1 MKNIDEIKK
10 IINTHR
16 SELEEKYK
24 VKNIAIFGSFAR
36 GEQTEESDID
46 IIVDFTEPIGLLF
59 VHLSNYLE
67 NILEIKVDLIAL
79 DGIKSNR
86 KNYIMKSLIYV

>member
-10 IINTHR
+10 IINLHR
-16 SELEEKYK
+16 SELEKKYK

-59 VHLSNYLE
+59 IHLSNYLE
-67 NILEIKVDLIAL
+67 NILGIKVDLIAL
-79 DGIKSNR
+79 DGVKTNR

>member
-10 IINTHR
+10 IINIHR

-24 VKNIAIFGSFAR
+24 VKNIAIFGSYAR
-36 GEQTEESDID
+36 DEQTEESDID

-59 VHLSNYLE
+59 IHLSNYLE
-67 NILEIKVDLIAL
+67 NILGIKVDLIAL

-86 KNYIMKSLIYV
+86 KKYIMKSLIYV

>member
-1 MKNIDEIKK
+1 MKNIDGIRK
-10 IINTHR
+10 IINLHR

-24 VKNIAIFGSFAR
+24 VKNIAIFGSFTR

-59 VHLSNYLE
+59 IHLSNYLE
-67 NILEIKVDLIAL
+67 NILGITVDLIAL
-79 DGIKSNR
+79 DGIKTNR